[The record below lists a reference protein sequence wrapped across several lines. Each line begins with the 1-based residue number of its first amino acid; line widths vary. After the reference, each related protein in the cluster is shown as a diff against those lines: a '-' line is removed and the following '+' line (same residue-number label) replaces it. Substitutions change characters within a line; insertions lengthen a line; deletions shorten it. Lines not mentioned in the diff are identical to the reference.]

1 MNFRILALPVSL
13 RVVAVDLQIDV
24 KSRKISVIKKSRNSN
39 RLSQDILWHVICIGK
54 LEEKMERGMY
64 YHFKL

>member
-24 KSRKISVIKKSRNSN
+24 KSRKISVIKKSQNSN
-39 RLSQDILWHVICIGK
+39 RLSQDILWPVICIGK